1 MKDIVAFDVET
12 TGLNPQKDYII
23 QLAMIKLDAQTL
35 EVKEQKKC
43 YINPD
48 GDYEISPQAF
58 EKHGLTKE
66 FLKQNGVN
74 LKGVGQKIVDFF
86 DNCDILTYN
95 GNGFDVYFL
104 YSNLKAVGIDFNIDD
119 RIFYDAFL
127 MYKSL
132 HPSTL
137 EAVYEYYTGNKLE
150 GAHDAFNDVRATIE
164 VFKHLHQS
172 PYEKNPLNTN
182 WEGLTRDEMKKME
195 ENKLYSPEK
204 SINVRLLDDDQ
215 LITFAMGK
223 YKEEEFMS
231 VCKKDP
237 QYIKW
242 FFDNVATIYTKRVL
256 KEYYLK
262 HKTKE

>member
-35 EVKEQKKC
+35 DVKEQKKC

-48 GDYEISPQAF
+48 GDYEISSQAF

-66 FLKQNGVN
+66 FLKHNGVN

-95 GNGFDVYFL
+95 GNSFDIYFL
-104 YSNLKAVGIDFNIDD
+104 YSNLKAVGIDFNIDN

-127 MYKSL
+127 MYKKL

-137 EAVYEYYTGNKLE
+137 EAVYKYYTGEKLE
-150 GAHDAFNDVRATIE
+150 GAHDAFNDVKATIE
-164 VFKHLHQS
+164 IFKHLHRG
-172 PYEKNPLNTN
+172 
-182 WEGLTRDEMKKME
+182 EGERMENLTRDDMNEME

-204 SINVRLLDDDQ
+204 SINVRLLDNDQ

-242 FFDNVATIYTKRVL
+242 FFDNIATTYTKRVL
-256 KEYYLK
+256 KEYYYR
-262 HKTKE
+262 HKTK